1 MKVSFENN
9 LDWNGDDDHDD
20 DDDGDDDD
28 DDDDENN
35 INENQLPGVALIE
48 NGSKCFQKDLSGMNE
63 AVKRK

>member
-9 LDWNGDDDHDD
+9 LDWNGDDD
-20 DDDGDDDD
+20 DDDD